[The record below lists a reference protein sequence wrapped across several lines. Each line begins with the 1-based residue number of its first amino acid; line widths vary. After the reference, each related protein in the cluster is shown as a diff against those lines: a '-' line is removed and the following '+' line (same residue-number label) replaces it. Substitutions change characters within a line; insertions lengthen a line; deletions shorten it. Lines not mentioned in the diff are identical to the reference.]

1 MRFGDL
7 DFKKEPVGNFY
18 GSLDEPSLPEKA
30 FFNRLFAQKQELTDG
45 YHVDGKKHMTALSSR
60 DAKLHHLYA
69 TTTQKKSHKA
79 QLDLTF
85 EITKRM
91 RTDHVFE
98 SFAPQGLQAGTPILP
113 RNFDC
118 LKTLMKSYDKECGKM
133 DDYSL

>member
-7 DFKKEPVGNFY
+7 DFKAEPVGNFY
-18 GSLDEPSLPEKA
+18 GTLDEPALPEKA

-45 YHVDGKKHMTALSSR
+45 YHPDGKKHMTALSSR

-69 TTTQKKSHKA
+69 TTTQRKSHKA

-85 EITKRM
+85 EVTKRM

-98 SFAPQGLQAGTPILP
+98 AFAPQGLQAGTPILP